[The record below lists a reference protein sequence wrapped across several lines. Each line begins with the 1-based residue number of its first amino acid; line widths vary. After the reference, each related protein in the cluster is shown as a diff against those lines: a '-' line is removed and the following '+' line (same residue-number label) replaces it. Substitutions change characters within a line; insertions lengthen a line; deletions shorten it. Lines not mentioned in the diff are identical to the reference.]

1 MFDSRPE
8 NIKVNMWQQF
18 FGSYIKTEQEIFD
31 DQKATFMEFSK
42 LRNKFHFMYILPF
55 SSTEA
60 LIESTY
66 FSSKKENNMLD
77 EEIIKKY
84 MQNNFPNSEFK
95 IVKSEHGSIPM
106 DTKIKAGSQKY
117 ITKIGS
123 YSGATRASTGYTFIN
138 IQKQVDHIIQLLPRI
153 LMGKGTP
160 KNNFH
165 SYLLRKWI
173 RYF

>member
-1 MFDSRPE
+1 MAL
-8 NIKVNMWQQF
+8 
-18 FGSYIKTEQEIFD
+18 YIKTEQEIFD

-95 IVKSEHGSIPM
+95 IMKSEYGSIPM

-160 KNNFH
+160 KKFSLIFIEENGSGIF
-165 SYLLRKWI
+165 
-173 RYF
+173 RYS